1 MITITEQPLMKY
13 ILGLRHL
20 SPDEGF
26 TLIELIVVT
35 ILVGFLAAIGVPSWR
50 GFVNQQRINA
60 AKEIAFSSIRN
71 AQSQSIQTRSN
82 YRASFRSFEVDGE
95 PQIQFAIHPTTL
107 TYKDSNSD
115 SVYDTND
122 SDGIA
127 WENLESAVELDTEK
141 TNFDDE
147 TLGGS
152 KGYYVEFDFKGFLAK
167 GISGQ
172 GAIVFQGANTNSSA
186 QRCIVMSTL
195 LGAMRSAQDGDCD

>member
-71 AQSQSIQTRSN
+71 AQSQAIQTRSN

-107 TYKDSNSD
+107 TYKDSNTD

-152 KGYYVEFDFKGFLAK
+152 KVYYVEFDFKGFLAK